1 MDLDNFYFFTGNS
14 YARKSTMV
22 HLLAQKYDGIE
33 CGENYHDN
41 YEGELDPKAVLDNY
55 RKGLELICSQED

>member
-1 MDLDNFYFFTGNS
+1 
-14 YARKSTMV
+14 MV